1 MVFDGA
7 AVDTAAQ
14 AMTADVPAET
24 QEPASSTSNSPDTTD
39 VVAALASA
47 PIAAGSPANVLI
59 FIDAQ
64 VTDVA
69 VLAQAVSQDGQIV
82 ILDPTRDGLAQIAE
96 IVAAYDDLE
105 AIHIIGHGAEG
116 QITLGTS
123 TLDAMSMEG
132 QYLEALTAV
141 GEALSNSGDIL
152 IYGCDFTHGI
162 AGQEAAAI
170 LSRITGAD
178 VAGSSD
184 ATGYAAFGGD
194 WDLEFQLGSVE
205 ADVLSAFDWQG
216 LLAPPSLDLDTSDV
230 SPFVVAATD
239 TLETNNYTG
248 GSGWTGGWTE
258 TGETT
263 NSGAGDIRNSNDS
276 GDRSIRITDDDGGV
290 DYIQRTANLSG
301 ASAATL
307 ALDFRNGGLDG
318 GETATVEISSD
329 GTTFVVLDTFDQ
341 NDANTYTTFTYD
353 ISAYISSTTT
363 VRLSASTNLENND
376 FAYFDNITISTQ
388 APAPTGYATSYQ
400 TNTSPVAI
408 TSANVGITD
417 VDSTDIV
424 SATITLTNHQS
435 GDVLSVIGGSL
446 PSGIVASSY
455 NAATG
460 VITLTGSASLASYQ
474 TAIEQIGFS
483 SSSSSDDAR
492 TINVTV
498 NDGTVDS
505 NTVVST
511 IAVTLDSD
519 ADGVVNNTDIDD
531 DNDGILDQ
539 TEIYTDAPVT
549 TTLSYDATASAAAT
563 QVNGQPVIILT
574 DGTVTVTITNN
585 SGATITGNEVETDDG
600 SGGAES
606 IRITATSPSGTV
618 LIQGLQFTDL
628 DNFDPSFYVDA
639 LALDQTGTWSNLTN
653 TNGTD
658 ALVAYS
664 LDTSGE
670 TAAGTATGETVSFAT
685 LVSAGALSGV
695 LLNPTSA
702 TENDYQATFT
712 FDEATSTFLV
722 FGTDTVSPMNQV
734 TTFVFNTLPIT
745 YVLQYDA
752 DTDADGLVDRIDI
765 DSDNDGITDNVE
777 AQATAGYIAPTGTGV
792 SMADDDNDGLDNA
805 YDANDADTS
814 IAASIG
820 LTPVNTDG
828 VDAADYLDADADND
842 GAADLSERGDGQA
855 TTITSSNDSD
865 IDGLLDI
872 FEGADVIDLFDV
884 NDENFVGAAFTLADS
899 DADTLADG
907 SDAIPLISDLDYRDN
922 QSPPVLVDP
931 DGTPGTPSIDPL
943 DPAHLIVPAT
953 DNVAVSIDLDDYVT
967 DPNGDP
973 LSFSVGALPSWL
985 VLQRDHARAVRHAAG
1000 RQRRQRRRVRH
1011 RHRRQRRLARRDRD
1025 VRSGQPRAGRGRR
1038 LDRDRVRHAGDR
1050 RSSRQRHRCRRRSAH
1065 RHRRDGARRARHALT
1080 VRHDL
1085 DVHAGVRLL
1094 RHGDDHLHDRRP
1106 GRRHRHRHPHRR
1118 RRQRRPGAGRSRSA
1132 RPARRRSTRSIPR
1145 T

>member
-1 MVFDGA
+1 
-7 AVDTAAQ
+7 
-14 AMTADVPAET
+14 
-24 QEPASSTSNSPDTTD
+24 
-39 VVAALASA
+39 
-47 PIAAGSPANVLI
+47 
-59 FIDAQ
+59 
-64 VTDVA
+64 
-69 VLAQAVSQDGQIV
+69 
-82 ILDPTRDGLAQIAE
+82 
-96 IVAAYDDLE
+96 
-105 AIHIIGHGAEG
+105 
-116 QITLGTS
+116 
-123 TLDAMSMEG
+123 
-132 QYLEALTAV
+132 
-141 GEALSNSGDIL
+141 
-152 IYGCDFTHGI
+152 
-162 AGQEAAAI
+162 
-170 LSRITGAD
+170 
-178 VAGSSD
+178 
-184 ATGYAAFGGD
+184 
-194 WDLEFQLGSVE
+194 
-205 ADVLSAFDWQG
+205 
-216 LLAPPSLDLDTSDV
+216 
-230 SPFVVAATD
+230 
-239 TLETNNYTG
+239 
-248 GSGWTGGWTE
+248 
-258 TGETT
+258 
-263 NSGAGDIRNSNDS
+263 
-276 GDRSIRITDDDGGV
+276 SIRITDDDGGV

-363 VRLSASTNLENND
+363 VRLSASASLENND

-408 TSANVGITD
+408 ASANVGIND
-417 VDSTDIV
+417 VDSTDIA

-435 GDVLSVIGGSL
+435 GDVLSIIGGSL
-446 PSGIVASSY
+446 PTGIVASSY
-455 NAATG
+455 NSATG
-460 VITLTGSASLASYQ
+460 VITLTGSASLGSYQ

-483 SSSSSDDAR
+483 SSSSSDVAR

-505 NTVVST
+505 GTVVST

-519 ADGVVNNTDIDD
+519 ADGVVNSIDIDD
-531 DNDGILDQ
+531 DNDGILDW
-539 TEIYTDAPVT
+539 TENTSTPVS
-549 TTLSYDATASAAAT
+549 TTLTYDATASAAAT

-585 SGATITGNEVETDDG
+585 SGATITGNAVETDDG

-664 LDTSGE
+664 LDSSGE

-695 LLNPTSA
+695 LLNPTST

-712 FDEATSTFLV
+712 FDEATSTFLI

-745 YVLQYDA
+745 YVVQNDV
-752 DTDADGLVDRIDI
+752 DSDGDGLVDRLDI

-777 AQATAGYIAPTGTGV
+777 AQATAGYIAPTG
-792 SMADDDNDGLDNA
+792 SDDDNDGLDNA
-805 YDANDADTS
+805 FDANDADTS
-814 IAASIG
+814 IAASVG

-828 VDAADYLDADADND
+828 ADAVDYLDSDSDND
-842 GAADLSERGDGQA
+842 GAADLSERGDGQP

-899 DADTLADG
+899 DSDTIADG

-931 DGTPGTPSIDPL
+931 DPTPGTPSIDPL
-943 DPAHLIVPAT
+943 DPAHLIVPAV
-953 DNVAVSIDLDDYVT
+953 DN
-967 DPNGDP
+967 
-973 LSFSVGALPSWL
+973 
-985 VLQRDHARAVRHAAG
+985 
-1000 RQRRQRRRVRH
+1000 
-1011 RHRRQRRLARRDRD
+1011 
-1025 VRSGQPRAGRGRR
+1025 
-1038 LDRDRVRHAGDR
+1038 
-1050 RSSRQRHRCRRRSAH
+1050 
-1065 RHRRDGARRARHALT
+1065 
-1080 VRHDL
+1080 
-1085 DVHAGVRLL
+1085 
-1094 RHGDDHLHDRRP
+1094 
-1106 GRRHRHRHPHRR
+1106 
-1118 RRQRRPGAGRSRSA
+1118 
-1132 RPARRRSTRSIPR
+1132 
-1145 T
+1145 